1 MSTDTESTA
10 TASEI
15 TAPEYPER
23 FVTKDAV
30 YTIHSLSFVPSSTP
44 DVGSLFDD
52 PPENIER
59 TWERAQQV
67 GGEISSADVA
77 EVERRLQEARK
88 TVSEVLRKMADR
100 TDADK
105 DSDNANDTS

>member
-1 MSTDTESTA
+1 MSTDIESTV

-15 TAPEYPER
+15 AAPEYPEK

-30 YTIHSLSFVPSSTP
+30 YTINSLSFVPSSTP

-88 TVSEVLRKMADR
+88 TVSGVLKKLADR
-100 TDADK
+100 TGAHEN
-105 DSDNANDTS
+105 SDNADDTS